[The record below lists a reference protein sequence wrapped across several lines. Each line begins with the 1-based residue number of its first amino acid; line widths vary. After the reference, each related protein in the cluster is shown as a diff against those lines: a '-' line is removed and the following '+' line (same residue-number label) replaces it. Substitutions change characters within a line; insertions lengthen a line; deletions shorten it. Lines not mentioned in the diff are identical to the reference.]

1 MNKTRK
7 HYGES
12 AESFK
17 SCYSSVRL
25 GVYMK
30 GDGQTDYF
38 PCAFFVHRVSYLIL
52 QVEFKYQQIDLFR
65 TTVKTATE
73 LRQSSLRG
81 YDNRRNGVTANIVAG
96 HRQTRLIADAR
107 IPMFRCMKHD
117 APCIGYSSDI
127 TIIFLYVELIARA
140 YNDLGLWGDWT
151 RTMVCVLSSCCKTEL

>member
-25 GVYMK
+25 GVYIK

-52 QVEFKYQQIDLFR
+52 
-65 TTVKTATE
+65 
-73 LRQSSLRG
+73 
-81 YDNRRNGVTANIVAG
+81 
-96 HRQTRLIADAR
+96 
-107 IPMFRCMKHD
+107 
-117 APCIGYSSDI
+117 
-127 TIIFLYVELIARA
+127 
-140 YNDLGLWGDWT
+140 
-151 RTMVCVLSSCCKTEL
+151 